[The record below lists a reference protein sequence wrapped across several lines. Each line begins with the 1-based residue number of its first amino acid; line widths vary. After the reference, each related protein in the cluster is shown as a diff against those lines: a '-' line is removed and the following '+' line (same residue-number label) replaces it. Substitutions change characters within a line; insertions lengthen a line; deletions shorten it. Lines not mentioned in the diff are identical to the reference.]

1 MVSVSSPCPTVEAE
15 RLRLRAHTA
24 GDFNDCFAMW
34 SDPNV
39 TRFIGG
45 RPSTRE
51 ETWGRLLRY
60 IGHWHALGYGYWIVE
75 EKSSKRFLGEVG
87 FADMKRE
94 LTPSLEGMPEIG
106 WALMPVAQGKGIA
119 SEAVKAALTWGDANF
134 GGRTTAC
141 MIDPQN
147 LPSIRVAEKCGYREF
162 ARATY
167 RGLPSILFQR
177 A

>member
-1 MVSVSSPCPTVEAE
+1 
-15 RLRLRAHTA
+15 
-24 GDFNDCFAMW
+24 MW
-34 SDPNV
+34 SDSNV

-60 IGHWHALGYGYWIVE
+60 IGHWHALGYGYWVVAE
-75 EKSSKRFLGEVG
+75 RSSGRFVGEVG

-94 LTPSLEGMPEIG
+94 MTPSLEGMPEIG
-106 WALMPVAQGKGIA
+106 WALMPAAHGKGIA
-119 SEAVKAALTWGDANF
+119 SEAVAAALAWGDANF
-134 GGRTTAC
+134 DGRKTAC

-147 LPSIRVAEKCGYREF
+147 LASIRVAEKNGYREF

-177 A
+177 